1 MYAPNVELADS
12 QEKLVDLLVEQY
24 KDADAKFKNLGEL
37 FLLQLITRHDG
48 SKGTRL
54 DILEEAIEHEMYHR
68 GQLTV
73 YARLLGLEP
82 ALSRESAQHPFT
94 RFTDRV

>member
-1 MYAPNVELADS
+1 MSFPPLTPIPLGIQLPLAAA
-12 QEKLVDLLVEQY
+12 LVPGY
-24 KDADAKFKNLGEL
+24 
-37 FLLQLITRHDG
+37 H
-48 SKGTRL
+48 RL